1 MLCELSLGN
10 SRVKSRDVR
19 GQLSVAAPAA
29 SQAVR
34 TYLDMKAPHL
44 ILASLP
50 SGNSSSGLYST
61 STNTENSACII
72 GLNCCSKDAT
82 TS

>member
-1 MLCELSLGN
+1 MLCGLSLGAN
-10 SRVKSRDVR
+10 GGKSRDVR
-19 GQLSVAAPAA
+19 GHLRAGALVA
-29 SQAVR
+29 SQAVP

-50 SGNSSSGLYST
+50 SGNSSSGLYNTST
-61 STNTENSACII
+61 STENSACII
-72 GLNCCSKDAT
+72 GLNCCSKEAT